1 MIVRSKFLSDFAVA
15 TASAMGISATVG
27 ALWAVDATIAALPL
41 LLVGGA
47 STAVLLELW
56 GTGFNTRN
64 SSSSTDP
71 TGVSLARV
79 SAPGVLV
86 FTFFFWGPPLDVASG
101 AMSRVLGLR
110 VAGALLPLGLGAAAA
125 WLWRRWGARVHGPR
139 SGRALLLTGLLTPL
153 AVVTGLPV
161 AGAAFMAIV
170 GSGLF
175 IASSALPQ
183 ERSDDEPGSR
193 AAGFIAGLV
202 GGGLACAHLVAVPW
216 MSSDPALVGWLVTGS
231 LLGLGL
237 GRASSLSAPAGASLA
252 ALGLAIGAEAS
263 GRLPA
268 LADSLLQGSD
278 ARESLAYM
286 LPAALILVP
295 GLVAGLGAGVVSR
308 GARPADVALGI
319 AVGLG
324 AYRLLPGLLGAEE
337 ALHALVI
344 VCALAAFP
352 IALGGKT
359 AGGRAAALLVPVVAT
374 GSVFLPPPSGGG
386 LSAFAPWTAY
396 ANAGDLKA
404 IERAASTSEVMRSAS
419 SGGAVALAVRGEAA
433 LRAQVGG
440 ARIGWSEREV
450 HADRFFGHLPLLML
464 KDEPRGILVLGL
476 GSGHA
481 VDALRRTTPARI
493 DVLEPNRDWMR
504 LLAEHSPVVRGVLA
518 DPAVQ
523 STGISPLGSRS
534 RYDAI
539 LVDVPAP
546 WTFGAGAA
554 LSRGRVRAVRNGLKE
569 EGVAVFRITL
579 ADVSADDLARAAGQI
594 GTSFGTVVAWL
605 DPLAAD
611 HLLMTAWVER
621 RRVPVA
627 AMRAGWDRP
636 SVSEDLIA
644 AGLPELVD
652 VLERALS
659 DRDGLV
665 LLAERTAG
673 RDAAGAAVV
682 AGARVRRGRAAVALA
697 SLAQAGRSPDLLF
710 DFEGLPADTAEALQ
724 ERLEAGTETRT
735 SYLQLLGFLAEGKS
749 KEAMGLAVQL
759 SNSSANPARD
769 LRSLIAPWLRRGTA
783 QLRSGNFESARSE
796 LVTAWRFSPKDR
808 EVNLALARTYR
819 SLDQLDEAVN
829 HVRQILEEAPADIE
843 ATLVLADIR
852 VAQGKLA
859 DAVTLLEAAE
869 PLHPGDERL
878 LTNLGYLLTQLAV
891 GSDETIRRRLA
902 RARVLFQRAAA
913 LAPGLS
919 QPRAGL
925 AEVFY
930 RLDDQTLALREID
943 RALALEESCH
953 YRSSRGHILAAS
965 GQLVAAEAELQR
977 ALLAC
982 PESVEALVMLGAVL
996 ADQRKL
1002 VEARQSWERALA
1014 VDPDN
1019 AAARA
1024 NIEAFEAHGLLEFE
1038 KQRQGP

>member
-1 MIVRSKFLSDFAVA
+1 
-15 TASAMGISATVG
+15 MGIGATVG
-27 ALWAVDATIAALPL
+27 ALWVVDAAVAILPL

-47 STAVLLELW
+47 SAAVLLELW
-56 GTGFNTRN
+56 GTDLNVRN
-64 SSSSTDP
+64 SVSSTDP
-71 TGVSLARV
+71 DRASVALSSV
-79 SAPGVLV
+79 PGVVL
-86 FTFFFWGPPLDVASG
+86 FTLLFWGPALDAATAATG
-101 AMSRVLGLR
+101 RVFGLR
-110 VAGALLPLGLGAAAA
+110 IAGALLPIGLGAAAA
-125 WLWRRWGARVHGPR
+125 WVFRRRGTHAHAPR

-153 AVVTGLPV
+153 AVVTGLPT
-161 AGAAFMAIV
+161 AGAALMAIL
-170 GSGLF
+170 GAALF
-175 IASSALPQ
+175 IASAAMPQ
-183 ERSDDEPGSR
+183 ERGDASVGSR
-193 AAGFIAGLV
+193 PAGFIAGLAIS
-202 GGGLACAHLVAVPW
+202 GLACAHLVAIPW
-216 MSSDPALVGWLVTGS
+216 MSPDPALVGWLVAGT
-231 LLGLGL
+231 LIGLGL
-237 GRASSLSAPAGASLA
+237 GRWSTLSVTAGASLA

-263 GRLPA
+263 GWLPA
-268 LADSLLQGSD
+268 LADALLRGSST
-278 ARESLAYM
+278 RESVAYM
-286 LPAALILVP
+286 LPAALIVLP
-295 GLVAGLGAGVVSR
+295 GLVTGLGAGSVSR
-308 GARPADVALGI
+308 GARGADVALGV

-324 AYRLLPGLLGAEE
+324 LYRLLPGLLGAEE

-359 AGGRAAALLVPVVAT
+359 AASRAGALLVPVLAT
-374 GSVFLPPPSGGG
+374 GSVFLPPPPGVD

-396 ANAGDLKA
+396 ANAGDLTA
-404 IERAASTSEVMRSAS
+404 IERGASTSDVVRAASTE
-419 SGGAVALAVRGEAA
+419 GAIALATRKGAP

-440 ARIGWSEREV
+440 SRIGWSEREV
-450 HADRFFGHLPLLML
+450 HADRFFGHLPLLMQEG
-464 KDEPRGILVLGL
+464 EPRRVLVQGL
-476 GSGHA
+476 GSGHT

-493 DVLEPNRDWMR
+493 EVVEPNREWVR
-504 LLAEHSPVVRGVLA
+504 LLAEHSPLVRGALA
-518 DPAVQ
+518 DPAVRL
-523 STGISPLGSRS
+523 TAISPLGSDE

-539 LVDVPAP
+539 LIDLPAP
-546 WTFGAGAA
+546 WVFGAGAA
-554 LSRGRVRAVRNGLKE
+554 LSRSRVRGVRASLQEG
-569 EGVAVFRITL
+569 GVAVFRITL
-579 ADVSADDLARAAGQI
+579 ADVSADDLARAASQI

-611 HLLMTAWVER
+611 HLLLTAWEDR

-627 AMRAGWDRP
+627 AMRTGWKRP
-636 SVSEDLIA
+636 SVSDDLVA
-644 AGLPELVD
+644 AGLPALVD

-673 RDAAGAAVV
+673 RDAAGAAIVG
-682 AGARVRRGRAAVALA
+682 GARVRRGRAAVALA
-697 SLAQAGRSPDLLF
+697 SLAQAGRSPQLLF
-710 DFEGLPADTAEALQ
+710 DFGGLPTDVAEALE
-724 ERLEAGTETRT
+724 ERLEAGTQTRT

-769 LRSLIAPWLRRGTA
+769 LRSLIAPWLRRGNA

-829 HVRQILEEAPADIE
+829 HVRQILDDAPADLE

-852 VAQGKLA
+852 VAQGKLG

-965 GQLVAAEAELQR
+965 GELVGAEAELQR

-982 PESVEALVMLGAVL
+982 PESVQALVMLGAVL

-1002 VEARQSWERALA
+1002 VEAKQSWERALA
-1014 VDPDN
+1014 IDPDN
-1019 AAARA
+1019 AAART